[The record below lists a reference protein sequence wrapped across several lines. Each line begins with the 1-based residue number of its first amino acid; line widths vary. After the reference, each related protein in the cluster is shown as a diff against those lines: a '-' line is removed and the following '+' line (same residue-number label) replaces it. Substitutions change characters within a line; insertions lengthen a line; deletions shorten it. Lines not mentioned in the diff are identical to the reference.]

1 MACTRDNAVV
11 LQDYIDKIEKFDKK
25 LSDLDILMKEID
37 DELHK
42 RNTKIQKVKTSVQ
55 KNTLLDLDDSGFDI
69 LYVHKKLVEAERD
82 RLMLKKDF
90 EFLIKD
96 RDDFDKKFEKLNE
109 TVQEL
114 TGGLNQVR
122 MSLSKITEEK
132 QEYTET
138 QKKYSNIFWNIIIP
152 IIVSFL
158 IFVMSLTFKSCSSTI
173 FKDLGGADNAGEE
186 YIDIK

>member
-1 MACTRDNAVV
+1 MACTEENAVV

-25 LSDLDILMKEID
+25 LSDLDILMKDID

-42 RNTKIQKVKTSVQ
+42 RNTKIQKTKTSVQ
-55 KNTLLDLDDSGFDI
+55 KNTLLDDCEFDI

-82 RLMLKKDF
+82 RLLLKKDF
-90 EFLIKD
+90 EFLIED
-96 RDDFDKKFEKLNE
+96 RDNFDKKFEKLNE

-122 MSLSKITEEK
+122 MSLSKITQEK
-132 QEYTET
+132 KEHTEN
-138 QKKYSNIFWNIIIP
+138 QKKYSNIFWNILIP

-173 FKDLGGADNAGEE
+173 FRDIGGAKNAGGD
-186 YIDIK
+186 YIDIQ

>member
-42 RNTKIQKVKTSVQ
+42 RNTKIQKAKTSVQ

-96 RDDFDKKFEKLNE
+96 RNDFDKKFEKLNE

-132 QEYTET
+132 QEYTEA
-138 QKKYSNIFWNIIIP
+138 QKKYSKIFWNIIIP

-173 FKDLGGADNAGEE
+173 FKDLGSADNAGGE